1 MADGFDEA
9 VERNPHLGE
18 YLAELRAR
26 GEEAPRFTA
35 RLGRDDAKEP
45 RPNVIYPVG
54 DPLFIHILGPRREE
68 GAHAITKYIA
78 VEPKLHEEDRA
89 AYQRARKFLF
99 EHAPEV
105 EPPETPKEFQ
115 DALDTLLTRAFEE
128 GKVLKVAPDPERV
141 KVAIRYF
148 TRRDIL
154 EQGLLEPLMRD
165 PHIEDIHA
173 LGLKPVHVVHKVF
186 GMVETSLK
194 FRDATDLDDFLVGM
208 SERTGRLISD
218 ARPVVDSTLPDGS
231 RINIINS
238 NDVSRGGPSFTI
250 RKFSA
255 TPLSIAQLIQWGTTN
270 EVIGAYLWLCLEHGM
285 SVFVSGE
292 TASGKTTQLNAIL
305 PFIPPDKKVLT
316 AEDTAEVL
324 PPHENWQQLITRET
338 GPEESRVRMFDLLKA
353 ALRSRPDY
361 MVVGEIR
368 GAEGAVAF
376 QAMQAGHPTMATF
389 HASTVGKLIQRF
401 TSPPISVPATFM
413 DNLNVVL
420 IQQAV
425 YAKGKMIRR
434 VLAVE
439 EIEGYSKISGGVTTR
454 QVFTWD
460 PVHDRFIFSGRNNSF
475 VLESLIAERMG
486 LTDRRAIYK
495 EMEKRARFL
504 RSLVQDNVLGYEA
517 VRDRIQATYLKGE
530 LHEEAP
536 EARSP

>member
-1 MADGFDEA
+1 MDGLPEA
-9 VERNPHLGE
+9 LARNPHLGA
-18 YLAELRAR
+18 YLDQLRAR
-26 GEEAPRFTA
+26 GQEVPRFVP
-35 RLGRDDAKEP
+35 RLGRDDGKDP
-45 RPNVIYPVG
+45 RPNLLYPVG
-54 DPLFIHILGPRREE
+54 DPLFIHIQGPDARSPDALPR
-68 GAHAITKYIA
+68 YIA
-78 VEPKLHEEDRA
+78 VEPLMTPEERGAYDRA
-89 AYQRARKFLF
+89 RQFLF
-99 EHAPEV
+99 DHAPEA
-105 EPPETPKEFQ
+105 EPPETPEEFHATLQGLLERAFQ
-115 DALDTLLTRAFEE
+115 DKR
-128 GKVLKVAPDPERV
+128 VLKGLRDPAR
-141 KVAIRYF
+141 ARASAAYF
-148 TRRDIL
+148 LARDL
-154 EQGLLEPLMRD
+154 LQQGPLEPLMRD

-186 GMVETSLK
+186 GMVETSITWP
-194 FRDATDLDDFLVGM
+194 DPQSLDDYLVAV
-208 SERTGRLISD
+208 SERSGRLVSD

-231 RINIINS
+231 RLNLIYS
-238 NDVSRGGPSFTI
+238 SDVSRGGPSFTV

-255 TPLSIAQLIQWGTTN
+255 VPLSIAQLIQWGTTN
-270 EVIGAYLWLCLEHGM
+270 ELIGAYLWLCLENGM

-324 PPHENWQQLITRET
+324 PPHANWQQLLTRET

-425 YAKGKMIRR
+425 YLKGKMIRR

-439 EIEGYSKISGGVTTR
+439 EIEGYSKLTGGVTTR
-454 QVFTWD
+454 QVFTWE
-460 PVHDRFIFSGRNNSF
+460 PTHDRFIFSGRNNSF
-475 VLESLIAERMG
+475 VLESLVAERMG
-486 LTDRRAIYK
+486 LTDRRAVYR
-495 EMEKRARFL
+495 ELEARAKFL
-504 RSLVQDNVLGYEA
+504 RSLVDEGVMGYDA
-517 VRDRIQATYLKGE
+517 VKDRIQAAQRQRA
-530 LHEEAP
+530 EAQGVP
-536 EARSP
+536 A